1 MPTPRVKWAFLAS
14 AVLLILFGILQ
25 NPAPIGF
32 ESRPSSEVP
41 SYFFGIFAIAL
52 ILAVVAIPLG
62 LWRMKRAV
70 LVAAPAALF
79 NLLPPIADQLH
90 ILHTAATPGAML
102 AVEALAVVDSLAL
115 LYLGLLG
122 RK

>member
-1 MPTPRVKWAFLAS
+1 MLLMPTLRVKWAFLAS
-14 AVLLILFGILQ
+14 SILLILFGILQ

-32 ESRPSSEVP
+32 ETRPSSEVP
-41 SYFFGIFAIAL
+41 PYFFGIFVIAL
-52 ILAVVAIPLG
+52 ILAVIAIPLG

-90 ILHTAATPGAML
+90 ILHSAAT
-102 AVEALAVVDSLAL
+102 
-115 LYLGLLG
+115 
-122 RK
+122 